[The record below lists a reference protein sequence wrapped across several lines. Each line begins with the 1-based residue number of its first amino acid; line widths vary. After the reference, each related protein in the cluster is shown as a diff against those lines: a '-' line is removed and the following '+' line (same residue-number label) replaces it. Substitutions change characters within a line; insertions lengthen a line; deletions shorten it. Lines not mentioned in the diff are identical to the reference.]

1 LNLSQMSWQAG
12 IRPHVAE
19 VRGTTDCSCSVH
31 PQFEDIGHH
40 PGVIEPTTEDQI
52 RQLTRAI
59 ASDYGSIGVDEI
71 EATTRKAFE
80 ELSARSK
87 APAFVGIL
95 TERRVRRQLSVGPT
109 RRSA

>member
-1 LNLSQMSWQAG
+1 
-12 IRPHVAE
+12 V
-19 VRGTTDCSCSVH
+19 
-31 PQFEDIGHH
+31 GHH
-40 PGVIEPTTEDQI
+40 PEVIEPTTEDQI
-52 RQLTRAI
+52 RQLTRSI
-59 ASDYGSIGVDEI
+59 ACDYGSIGVDEI

-95 TERRVRRQLSVGPT
+95 TERRVRQQLGVDQT